1 MISCNYSDAVSA
13 SIASYS
19 PSGHLLATVTGIKV
33 TVRDSTTLNVSQI
46 FQCVDKPD
54 KMEFSP
60 DSAYLLCAFLARGAI
75 QCFSIADPDWKCR
88 INEGVSGFINAFW
101 MPDSRGV
108 ITVSDFG
115 IQLTVWSLL
124 DSTSHIIS
132 NPKHGLGSISINQ
145 PTQQQLLAF
154 SDCSR
159 FLGVVHRMELHDYI
173 GVYSTSP
180 FHELSKFKCKSNDLS
195 ALHWTPN
202 STHIVT
208 VDSPLTYKLVV
219 YTASG
224 EVSELM
230 TSYNYSQQNEFLI
243 RSRLAIV
250 MKKPFFA
257 PCHVSSFLILLLAY
271 VRILRL

>member
-13 SIASYS
+13 SIASCS
-19 PSGHLLATVTGIKV
+19 PSGCLLATATGIKV
-33 TVRDSTTLNVSQI
+33 TIRELANLNILHI
-46 FQCVDKPD
+46 FQCIDKPD

-60 DSAYLLCAFLARGAI
+60 DSAYLLCASLARGAV
-75 QCFSIADPDWKCR
+75 QCFSVSDPDWKCR

-101 MPDSRGV
+101 MPDSRGI

-132 NPKHGLGSISINQ
+132 SPKHGLGAISNNQ

-159 FLGVVHRMELHDYI
+159 FLGVIHRMELHDYI

-180 FHELSKFKCKSNDLS
+180 FHELSKFKCKSNDLAAIS
-195 ALHWTPN
+195 WTPN

-208 VDSPLTYKLVV
+208 VDSPLTYRLVV

-224 EVSELM
+224 EVGNLLQSICHRDGFVHDHTVISIFE
-230 TSYNYSQQNEFLI
+230 
-243 RSRLAIV
+243 
-250 MKKPFFA
+250 PFFIY
-257 PCHVSSFLILLLAY
+257 SSI
-271 VRILRL
+271 